1 LIRNARLGE
10 VLANHLAK
18 SKGETEN
25 IDHAVVLM
33 RGHGMTVIAP
43 NMEECVLRA
52 VYTQKNAS
60 IQSMV
65 LVTQSAYQGIKN
77 TIAPKYLDEE
87 EATAASQMTHWSSG
101 RPWKLWIKEVE
112 HSSLYINKA

>member
-1 LIRNARLGE
+1 MIRNARLGE
-10 VLANHLAK
+10 VLAGHLTQ

-25 IDHAVVLM
+25 VDHVVVLM
-33 RGHGMTVIAP
+33 RGHGMTGVAP

-52 VYTQKNAS
+52 IYTQKNAS

-65 LVTQSAYQGIKN
+65 LITQSAYQSTNIP
-77 TIAPKYLDEE
+77 IAPRYLDEE
-87 EATAASQMTHWSSG
+87 EASAASQMTHWSSG
-101 RPWKLWIKEVE
+101 RPWKLWIREVE